1 MTDTGRFFFRNNLG
15 QRLAGRIYHT
25 AAALDS
31 GIVFSHGLFSSK
43 DGYKITRLS
52 DAIVSTGIP
61 LMTFDFSFA
70 GESEGRIADLSVLQE
85 TKDLA
90 AAIRWASENLGWRR
104 YHLMGSSMGAAVTLL
119 HASEYPAGIE
129 SLVLIATPVDLRRL
143 VFAGAGMD
151 AAALSSLPEEGTRNI
166 DGIEVPTSFFRE
178 LAGIDMTAAAR
189 KIACPV
195 LAFHGGHDAVVD
207 PENLRLL
214 GENLSGPL
222 TTVLIDDGDH
232 NLTRDGDI
240 RLIGKEIAGWLAGA
254 YRGPAVREARS

>member
-1 MTDTGRFFFRNNLG
+1 MIDAGRFFFRNNLG
-15 QRLAGRIYHT
+15 QRLTGRIYH
-25 AAALDS
+25 ASAALDT

-90 AAIRWASENLGWRR
+90 AAIRWASDNLGWRR
-104 YHLMGSSMGAAVTLL
+104 FHLMGSSMGAAVTLL
-119 HASEYPAGIE
+119 YASEYPAVIE

-143 VFAGAGMD
+143 VFAGAGLD
-151 AAALSSLPEEGTRNI
+151 ATALSSLPEEGTRTV
-166 DGIEVPTSFFRE
+166 DGIEVRTSFFRE
-178 LAGIDMTAAAR
+178 LAGIDMAAAAR
-189 KIACPV
+189 KIECPV
-195 LAFHGGHDAVVD
+195 LAFHGGRDAVVD
-207 PENLRLL
+207 PENVRLL
-214 GENLSGPL
+214 GKHLSGPL
-222 TTVLIDDGDH
+222 RTILIDDGDH

-240 RLIGKEIAGWLAGA
+240 RLIGEKITGWLAGG
-254 YRGPAVREARS
+254 YRDPASREARS